1 MLAPT
6 LVSVF
11 LASGLVAGLPQPADN
26 LVEHERAASVPKSWQ
41 LVRSANPDDILTLR
55 IAVKEHRKVD
65 ESQILA
71 RSDPKS
77 HLYGKYMSAEQL
89 HKLLADSTSPD
100 ARKASWDKVQRWID
114 QQNIPVVRDSARG
127 FEIKVRADEAEALF
141 GTKFSYYTREGDDV
155 PVART
160 EAYSLPLGIRDDVDF
175 VYPTVHFFDPAH
187 SSRASES
194 KLDRRQHFPTGPYD
208 CTKYICPVNLTS
220 MYNIDY
226 MPETGSASKLAIAGF
241 LEEYVNQE
249 DWKSFISQY
258 GMGNATTQ
266 APFNVVNVNGGANID
281 KVEKAQIEG
290 QLDME
295 FTTAFTGPLNVTYH
309 MVGGRPPALYQPGN
323 EPVPADENEQ
333 EPYLEYLDF
342 LLAQDDVP
350 QVISISYTDDEQSVP
365 RSYADQV
372 CDRFS
377 YLAMRGVSV
386 LVASGD
392 AGAQG
397 TRFSDCKG
405 PDSEPRFIPTFPA
418 SCPWVTTVGA
428 TARWGGAV
436 GWSSGGFSNYYPQPA
451 WQKDAVSKY
460 LASGSTGI
468 PENPWFAWNASGRAY
483 PDLTLLGADYLVI
496 NGGSPTPTKGTSA
509 STPVIAAM
517 IALLNDIRL
526 KKGVPVLG
534 FLNPLL
540 YASNVAE
547 AGFTDITE
555 GNVNGCSN
563 QDHQQAGFNAAVGWD
578 AASGLG
584 APDFAKLRKL
594 LT

>member
-6 LVSVF
+6 LVSLF

-41 LVRSANPDDILTLR
+41 KVRSATPDDILTLR

-65 ESQILA
+65 ESHILA

-89 HKLLADSTSPD
+89 HKLLQDSTSPD
-100 ARKASWDKVQRWID
+100 ARKASWEKVQRWISAR
-114 QQNIPVVRDSARG
+114 NIPVAGESDRG
-127 FEIKVRADEAEALF
+127 FEIKVRASEAESLF

-160 EAYSLPLGIRDDVDF
+160 EAYSLPLDIRDDVDF

-187 SSRASES
+187 SRGSES
-194 KLDRRQHFPTGPYD
+194 KLARRQHIPTGPYD

-220 MYNIDY
+220 KYNIDY
-226 MPETGSASKLAIAGF
+226 VPETGSASKLAIAGF
-241 LEEYVNQE
+241 LEQYVNQE
-249 DWKSFISQY
+249 DWTSFITKY
-258 GMGNATTQ
+258 GMGNMTTQ

-281 KVEKAQIEG
+281 DVKKAQLEG
-290 QLDME
+290 QLDTQ

-309 MVGGRPPALYQPGN
+309 M
-323 EPVPADENEQ
+323 
-333 EPYLEYLDF
+333 EPYLDYLDF
-342 LLAQDDVP
+342 LLAQDDIP
-350 QVISISYTDDEQSVP
+350 QVISISYTDDEQAVP
-365 RSYADQV
+365 RAYADQV

-397 TRFSDCKG
+397 TRYSDCKG

-428 TARWGGAV
+428 TAGWGGAV
-436 GWSSGGFSNYYPQPA
+436 GWSSGGFSNYYPTPA
-451 WQKDAVSKY
+451 WQKDAVDKY
-460 LASGSTGI
+460 LALGPNGTGV
-468 PENPWFAWNASGRAY
+468 PAENPWFAWNASGRAY
-483 PDLTLLGADYLVI
+483 PDVTLLGVDYLVI
-496 NGGSPTPTKGTSA
+496 NGGSPNPAKGTSA

-517 IALLNDIRL
+517 ITLLNDIRL
-526 KKGVPVLG
+526 KKGMPVLG

-555 GNVNGCSN
+555 GNINGCSIEG
-563 QDHQQAGFNAAVGWD
+563 HQQAGFQAAVGWD